1 MAKKKKFMV
10 IARNKKIQETGV
22 TTGKGHRT
30 FGEKSVMWISDPA
43 EAREIDTE
51 YGMKGKKE
59 VAVTTDQQ
67 YEWSLNNDNG
77 NGTRM
82 DNIHNYTFQGVDT
95 SHFKV
100 WVEVNGRL
108 KRVTKDEAKR
118 KGYEIIS
125 SSKEKPKMEQK
136 RTIAQPQT
144 VGGLDGL

>member
-43 EAREIDTE
+43 EAREIETQ
-51 YGMKGKKE
+51 YSKKDI
-59 VAVTTDQQ
+59 AVTTDQQ
-67 YEWSLNNDNG
+67 YEWSLNNDNQ
-77 NGTRM
+77 NGTKLN
-82 DNIHNYTFQGVDT
+82 NIHKYTFQGVDT
-95 SHFKV
+95 SYFKV
-100 WVEVNGRL
+100 WVQVNGRL

-125 SSKEKPKMEQK
+125 SSKEKPKLEQK